1 MFKQFIT
8 NRTINKK
15 PVVVC
20 HAPALSL
27 WFRWLLLLRKAWPQS
42 GINQLSVLPFI
53 SLGSHWRE
61 GMGLRVLASDEKLPS
76 SPWHLNK
83 PWPSPTQH
91 PLRLPK
97 YAFAFIIREKQIAT
111 AKPGTIIY
119 LANFFFQRPYR
130 TGHFIC
136 TCIDRCAG
144 SFLITTQFDQASV
157 KVIRINVRL

>member
-20 HAPALSL
+20 HAPALGL

-53 SLGSHWRE
+53 SLSSHWRE

-119 LANFFFQRPYR
+119 LANFFFSDLTEQDILFVPAL
-130 TGHFIC
+130 
-136 TCIDRCAG
+136 IDVLAVFWLRRN
-144 SFLITTQFDQASV
+144 S
-157 KVIRINVRL
+157 IRLLWK